1 MRPLLLIAGLLP
13 FAVFSQEAS
22 TPAKTGWVLMGDYQG
37 HGAADVSHADGLSG
51 TFQRTRSGFEAIHEG
66 ADHALDIEYYN
77 YTHKFTG
84 AIAGNPDRV
93 YGDTSDFIVSGF
105 TQWQARSGHGH
116 YQFIGALEAAP
127 ETSDTSGLGLGDA
140 VRWGFGGA
148 YRWTPAATFDVALG
162 VMLQD
167 RYEMSILPIPYV
179 RAKWTP
185 DASVSIEF
193 RITGLQ
199 NGFYARWF
207 ATADKATSIDFSC
220 AYETLTFRL
229 TDGSYGHR
237 AVSIGEVPLRVGV
250 TQFLESSGTWFIR
263 GAFEWVAFHRE
274 TFRHDGNTVNVFQ
287 APDAPGWTMR
297 VGARF

>member
-1 MRPLLLIAGLLP
+1 MRALLLIAGLLP
-13 FAVFSQEAS
+13 FTVFSQQAS

-37 HGAADVSHADGLSG
+37 HGAADVSHADALSG
-51 TFQRTRSGFEAIHEG
+51 TFKRTRYGFEAIHEG

-84 AIAGNPDRV
+84 AIAGDPDRV

-127 ETSDTSGLGLGDA
+127 ETSSTSVLGLGDA

-148 YRWTPAATFDVALG
+148 YRWTPGATFDVALG

-167 RYEMSILPIPYV
+167 RYEMSVLPIPYV

-193 RITGLQ
+193 RVTGLQ
-199 NGFYARWF
+199 NGIYARWF

-229 TDGSYGHR
+229 SDGSYRRHP
-237 AVSIGEVPLRVGV
+237 VS
-250 TQFLESSGTWFIR
+250 
-263 GAFEWVAFHRE
+263 
-274 TFRHDGNTVNVFQ
+274 
-287 APDAPGWTMR
+287 
-297 VGARF
+297 